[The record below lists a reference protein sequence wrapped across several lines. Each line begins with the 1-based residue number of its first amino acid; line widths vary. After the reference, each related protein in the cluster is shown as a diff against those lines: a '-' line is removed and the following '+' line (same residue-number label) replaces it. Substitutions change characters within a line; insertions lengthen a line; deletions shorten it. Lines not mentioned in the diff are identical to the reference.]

1 MFFPSLCQELL
12 YFSFS
17 SRIVLQVTM
26 FFATVEPNTI
36 FFKQTSLFVLLCDF
50 FFFNLFVLALYIN
63 FAALCTI
70 EGF

>member
-1 MFFPSLCQELL
+1 
-12 YFSFS
+12 
-17 SRIVLQVTM
+17 M

-50 FFFNLFVLALYIN
+50 FFNLFVLALYIN